1 MQELIGRQDE
11 KKILRGLLKSDTP
24 EMLAVVGRRRVG
36 KTFLIQTVYENEIC
50 FALTGSQYSPLK
62 EQLQN
67 FAWQMEKYS
76 GSKIPVAPPKNW
88 AEAFNQ
94 LSKYIDSKK
103 HKQKKVIFMDELPWL
118 AAHKS
123 GFLSALGY
131 FWNTWASRKNI
142 VIVICGSAASWMIK
156 NVIHHKGGMHNRVT
170 RFISLQPFTLNET
183 LQYLQSR
190 SVTLN
195 LYQIVQLYMAMGG
208 IPQYLKQ
215 VKPGLS
221 AAQNIDEICF
231 RKNGFLWDE
240 FSKLY
245 PALFDNASNHI
256 DIIQALAAK
265 WKGLTRKEVL
275 AAIKIPDGGTVSKYL
290 SELEQSGFITS
301 YLPFGKTK
309 KDKLFRLTDEYSL
322 FYLKFIEKKR
332 NQSWQKISQ
341 QQSWKSWA
349 GFAFESLCLKHIGQ
363 IKKALGIS
371 GIQTDESSFVS
382 KDSQNDIG
390 FQIDMLID
398 RPDNSIN
405 LCEMKFYES
414 EFTIEKSYADEIRER
429 IAQFKAL
436 SKTKKQVFLTFITTY
451 GIKQNLHSLG
461 LCIIIL
467 IWKRYLKNN
476 TNHR

>member
-461 LCIIIL
+461 LVHHNINMEAL
-467 IWKRYLKNN
+467 FEE
-476 TNHR
+476 